1 MTEHPAPHLS
11 DEMLNEY
18 LDEALP
24 PAAHAA
30 AEAHLAACAACGA
43 RLAALRVLFA
53 GLEALPEAAL
63 AHDLASV
70 VVQAVR
76 RTPAAAEPVH
86 RPGLPLVIAAQAL
99 AAVAALAVA
108 WPHFAP
114 RAAKL
119 PNLALPA
126 VGWLNDLLGTLQGA
140 FNALSA
146 PAAVLDRLQG
156 SLPSNWF
163 QQVTAAAGLVPLQA
177 LLAVAAGAG
186 LLWLLTNVWLLQ
198 HRPGRPN
205 RRTP

>member
-11 DEMLNEY
+11 DETLNEY
-18 LDEALP
+18 LDEAL
-24 PAAHAA
+24 ATADHAA
-30 AEAHLAACAACGA
+30 AEAHLAGCPACGA
-43 RLAALRVLFA
+43 RLGALRVLFA

-63 AHDLASV
+63 ADDLAPA

-76 RTPAAAEPVH
+76 RTQAAPEPM
-86 RPGLPLVIAAQAL
+86 RWPWLPLVFAAQAL

-108 WPHFAP
+108 WPNFAP
-114 RAAKL
+114 RAANL

-146 PAAVLDRLQG
+146 PAAVLDRLQR

-163 QQVTAAAGLVPLQA
+163 GQVTAAAGLVPLQA
-177 LLAVAAGAG
+177 LLAVAAVAG
-186 LLWLLTNVWLLQ
+186 LVWLLTNVWLLQ